1 MKSAELD
8 RLVRQ
13 YGISPT
19 RPSPGDREVAISADT
34 KRKILSALEVELS
47 GTARRETSAPRRE
60 QQPEWTDKTI
70 PKSFLPD
77 FLFKT
82 RIWGISLQLYELRS
96 ARNWGI
102 GDCEDLSDVADLAG
116 KLGADFIGLNPLH
129 APFLADPDRCS
140 PYEPSSRQH
149 LNPLYIAV
157 DRLPGF
163 VSSAELER
171 QLEGLRR
178 SDLVDYAG
186 VARAKLGALR
196 DLWRAWLQ
204 AGATDETYETY
215 DPVDFDA
222 FVTRGGDSLRR
233 HALFECLSLS
243 MAERGAGAGWR
254 GWPADFRR
262 SDSAAVAE
270 FERRHADEV
279 RFHMWLQWL
288 AHRQL
293 LQVADRARDAGL
305 RIGLYLDLAVGEAV
319 DGSATWSEP
328 DVYIS
333 KATIG
338 SPPDPF
344 AIEGQ
349 DWHLAGYLPSA
360 IAAGDGSPYRRMLS
374 AAMRYA
380 GAIRI
385 DHAPALRR
393 LFLVPLGSRPDGGA
407 YVRYPQHRLLQILAE
422 TSAEHRC
429 LVIGE
434 ALGMIPPD
442 LPDELA
448 AAQIL
453 SYRILSY
460 EQDEKGFKPPDAYP
474 VFGLTCISTHDHQ
487 TLAGWWRSADIQ
499 DRRDHGIVPPD
510 LTAKHLQH
518 RQRERRNLKAALRA
532 ADIDVPA
539 RLSARASR
547 ETLRE
552 LTVSAYRFIA
562 RTPSLL
568 VAVRLADLTDEKRP
582 TNIPGTSDSYPN
594 WKPKLSVSL
603 EGLASNPLLHRITA
617 AMREERPRIHAARE
631 RPGSRRI
638 SNRQG

>member
-1 MKSAELD
+1 MRSAELD
-8 RLVRQ
+8 KLARR

-19 RPSPGDREVAISADT
+19 RPSPDDLEVAISADT
-34 KRKILSALEVELS
+34 KRKLLSALEVELS
-47 GTARRETSAPRRE
+47 GTAHRESFAPRPERE
-60 QQPEWTDKTI
+60 PGLADKAI

-77 FLFKT
+77 ILFKT
-82 RIWGISLQLYELRS
+82 RVWGISLQLYELRS

-102 GDCEDLSDVADLAG
+102 GDFEDLSDVADLAG
-116 KLGADFIGLNPLH
+116 KLGADFVGLNPLH
-129 APFLADPDRCS
+129 APFLADPGRCS

-163 VSSAELER
+163 ASSAELER
-171 QLEGLRR
+171 QLERLRR

-204 AGATDETYETY
+204 GGVADETY

-222 FVTRGGDSLRR
+222 FVAQGGDNLRR

-243 MAERGAGAGWR
+243 MVERGRGAGWH
-254 GWPADFRR
+254 GWPVDFRR
-262 SDSAAVAE
+262 FDSAAVAE
-270 FERRHADEV
+270 FEHGHADEV

-293 LQVADRARDAGL
+293 LRAADRARHSGL

-360 IAAGDGSPYRRMLS
+360 IAAGDSSPFRRMVS

-407 YVRYPQHRLLQILAE
+407 YVSYPEHRLLQILAE

-460 EQDEKGFKPPDAYP
+460 EQDGKGFRPPDAYP
-474 VFGLTCISTHDHQ
+474 VFGLACISTHDHQ

-510 LTAKHLQH
+510 FTAKHLEY
-518 RQRERRNLKAALRA
+518 RRRERRNLKAALRA
-532 ADIDVPA
+532 AGIEVPA
-539 RLSARASR
+539 RLSAKASR

-582 TNIPGTSDSYPN
+582 TNIPGTSSSYPN
-594 WKPKLSVSL
+594 WKPKLSVFL
-603 EGLASNPLLHRITA
+603 QGLASNSLLNRITT
-617 AMREERPRIHAARE
+617 AMREERPRIQATRE
-631 RPGSRRI
+631 RSARRRI
-638 SNRQG
+638 FDIQG

>member
-8 RLVRQ
+8 RLARQ
-13 YGISPT
+13 YGICPT
-19 RPSPGDREVAISADT
+19 RPSPDDREVAISADT

-47 GTARRETSAPRRE
+47 APTDRETKGPRRE
-60 QQPEWTDKTI
+60 QQPERADKTI

-102 GDCEDLSDVADLAG
+102 GDFEDLSDVADLAG
-116 KLGADFIGLNPLH
+116 TLGADFIGINPLH

-140 PYEPSSRQH
+140 PYEPSSRQY

-163 VSSAELER
+163 VSSVELER
-171 QLEGLRR
+171 QLERLRR
-178 SDLVDYAG
+178 SNLVDYAG
-186 VARAKLGALR
+186 VARAKLGTLR

-204 AGATDETYETY
+204 AGAADEIY

-222 FVTRGGDSLRR
+222 FVARGGNSLRR

-243 MAERGAGAGWR
+243 IAERGAGAGWQA
-254 GWPADFRR
+254 WPADFRR

-270 FERRHADEV
+270 FERGHADEV
-279 RFHMWLQWL
+279 CFHMWLQWL

-293 LQVADRARDAGL
+293 LQVADRAREAGL

-360 IAAGDGSPYRRMLS
+360 IAAGDGSPYRRMVS
-374 AAMRYA
+374 AGMRYA

-442 LPDELA
+442 LPDGLA

-487 TLAGWWRSADIQ
+487 TLAGWWRGADIQ

-518 RQRERRNLKAALRA
+518 RRRERRNLKAALRA
-532 ADIDVPA
+532 AGIDVPA

-582 TNIPGTSDSYPN
+582 TNIPGTSNSYPN

-603 EGLASNPLLHRITA
+603 EGLASTPLLHRITA
-617 AMREERPRIHAARE
+617 AMREERPRIQAAEE
-631 RPGSRRI
+631 RSGGRRI
-638 SNRQG
+638 SNRGPPR